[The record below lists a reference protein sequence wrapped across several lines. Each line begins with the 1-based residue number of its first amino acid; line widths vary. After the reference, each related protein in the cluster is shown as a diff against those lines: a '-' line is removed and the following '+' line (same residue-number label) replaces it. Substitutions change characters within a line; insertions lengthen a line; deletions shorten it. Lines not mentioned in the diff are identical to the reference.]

1 MKKVFPFILILNFL
15 FADLLK
21 PENATNL
28 STIHILFEWEQ
39 EPNAI
44 GYNIQ
49 ISGDEVFENILL
61 DINQH
66 STLYIEK
73 NIIDWSNTYF
83 WRVRPIYI
91 GNSYGEWI
99 NQSTFSTSSSI
110 LQNFD
115 VNIYDSESLQ
125 DGLII
130 FGQFAPSLLIGVIDE
145 LGNEIWNSRGDEL
158 EDALVA
164 LLNYVS
170 KSGQLFGKRGSNAI
184 NFNSNKEILW
194 SSPNNTEIDLHE
206 TQQLPNDNY
215 MCFLPVSELGPIVPD
230 DRWTE
235 LFQNLGYV
243 VDGETIEFPWLA
255 QRIVEWDKDTGEEVW
270 SWNPFDYLSID
281 EHDVGAE
288 LWEDAYVKG
297 RFDWLHSNSFHFD
310 PIESVIYISHR
321 HLNRICKIAYPSG
334 EVLWNMGLPEEY
346 NMGNNNICTNLR
358 FSWQHHVQL
367 LEDGDLLFFD
377 NGNLS
382 ELVMDDPYRTSRVRR
397 IRVNEDYTC
406 DTIWQYELPEHLFAP
421 GTGSVQLLN
430 NGNYSIYTLGG
441 YDDCSIL
448 EVTPDKELIW
458 IAEASDSTS
467 SLYRTY
473 KIPSIYPE
481 AFSVKAE
488 NFITDNNN
496 NNIIQIEDNQIH
508 FIIYNHSGYTQDYS
522 YSFLDSNTYPNNI
535 FANMDG
541 EFSLNS
547 NESTTLSFDVINSE
561 INTTEIILNVVP
573 IDHQYAQKQLTFIVS
588 NLNLN
593 NSISIDEFEL
603 TNIYPNPFNPT
614 TTIGYNIS
622 QISNIKI
629 SIYNTN
635 GQLVEIL
642 TDKIH
647 QPGTYNINWDA
658 TEYTS
663 GAYFVKLITEDFI
676 DTQKIMLIK

>member
-49 ISGDEVFENILL
+49 ISGDEVFENVLL